1 MQQNNEVQNRDK
13 TAERKREK
21 RAENGER
28 ESGNLIIE
36 IYDAYQNCSALHCCH
51 TAAATDTL
59 INFKGRCTIYIAY
72 YMKQR
77 RPRQTI
83 YSITERA

>member
-13 TAERKREK
+13 TVERKRE
-21 RAENGER
+21 RER
-28 ESGNLIIE
+28 ESGNLIIG

-59 INFKGRCTIYIAY
+59 INFKGRCTIYI
-72 YMKQR
+72 
-77 RPRQTI
+77 
-83 YSITERA
+83 